1 MNNLLPFIRRPANDD
16 AGQSLRGMGQVE
28 SAILRVL
35 AYHDLFRHPLTA
47 PEISHWMDLPDLD
60 PVALAAGLERLVSVG
75 LVQRLDRVEPA
86 LDPQW
91 VLPPGPFFA
100 LAEITARVA
109 RRADAATRARE
120 VMPAALAMGRSLMRI
135 PFVRAVGISGSLS
148 KGVMAP
154 DGDFD
159 YFVIAQPG
167 RLWIA
172 RTLIQ
177 WKVHHLPNPDL
188 LCANYLVDADTLDL
202 PLRDPFTAVETAS
215 MIPVAGAALLD
226 ELHRRNKWVAS
237 VRPAALLPAPA
248 GATAAIPRPRA
259 EALLAG
265 PWGGLIDRAL
275 LAGPWGGLI
284 DRALLHLTRY
294 WVRRKVPSLPALEA
308 RGAMQMTRA
317 VAKLHTRDWRN
328 RILRSY
334 QDTLDKLE
342 DEGGMRID
350 RGLDTS
356 RLLVASAFFYRFD
369 EKQWRAAQP
378 YPPLG
383 TLYAAAVA
391 RQAGYNVSLFD
402 AGLAESERGFV
413 DLVDR
418 ERPGTVVIYEDG
430 FNYLTKMCLTRMR
443 EAALGMV
450 SLARARGAKVL
461 VSSSDAADHADL
473 YLAAGAHAVI
483 KGEGEAT
490 LHAVLAALQEGQPL
504 DGIEGIIHA
513 QPGGEGKLATPV
525 ATPRRPVLRDLDA
538 LPRPAWDLVDM
549 AAYRRIW
556 RQAHGRFSLNI
567 STTRGC
573 PFSCNWC
580 AKPIYG
586 SRYNSRSPESVV
598 DEIADLIAA
607 YQPDH
612 FWITDD
618 IFGLKPGWIQRF
630 AELVRERGLR
640 FSYTIQSRA
649 DLLAKGDTLE
659 ALAASGLDTVWIG
672 AESGS
677 QRILDAMDKGITRA
691 QIDALVPRIRA
702 LGMRSAFFL
711 QFGYPG
717 ETRADIDRTIAM
729 VTELLPDQ
737 IGISVSYPLPGTVFH
752 ERMRAALGEKTNW
765 THSDDLDLM
774 FPGAYRPNFY
784 RHLHRYVHR
793 RVAWARAVKVLCGAL
808 PGGRLRALSVLAR
821 QALSLALGALRLRL
835 EKPRG
840 DAPVMAAAET
850 AGAAP

>member
-1 MNNLLPFIRRPANDD
+1 MNNMLPLALIPANDD
-16 AGQSLRGMGQVE
+16 IGRSIPGMGRVG

-47 PEISHWMDLPDLD
+47 AEIGHWIDLPDMEPAALADGLD
-60 PVALAAGLERLVSVG
+60 RLVALG
-75 LVQRLDRVEPA
+75 LVQRLDGVDA
-86 LDPQW
+86 TLDPQW
-91 VLPPGPFFA
+91 ILPPGPFFA
-100 LAEITARVA
+100 LAEIAARVA
-109 RRADAATRARE
+109 RRADTAARARQ
-120 VMPAALAMGRSLMRI
+120 VMPDALAMGRSLMRI

-148 KGVMAP
+148 KGVMAA

-159 YFVIAQPG
+159 YFIIAQPG

-177 WKVHHLPNPDL
+177 WKVHRLPDPDL

-215 MIPVAGAALLD
+215 MIPVAGTALLD
-226 ELHRRNKWVAS
+226 ELHSRNKWVAKA
-237 VRPAALLPAPA
+237 RPAALLPAPA
-248 GATAAIPRPRA
+248 GEAAAFPRPWA
-259 EALLAG
+259 EKLF
-265 PWGGLIDRAL
+265 
-275 LAGPWGGLI
+275 AGPWGGLI

-294 WVRRKVPSLPALEA
+294 WVHRKVPALPALEA
-308 RGAMQMTRA
+308 RGAMQMTRH

-334 QDTLDKLE
+334 QDTLDRLE
-342 DEGGMRID
+342 NKGDMLID
-350 RGLDTS
+350 RGVDRS

-402 AGLAESERGFV
+402 AGLAENERGFV
-413 DLVDR
+413 DLVDG

-490 LHAVLAALQEGQPL
+490 LRAVLAALQEGQPL

-513 QPGGEGKLATPV
+513 QPMPAAAGEVAKLATPV
-525 ATPRRPVLRDLDA
+525 ATPRRAVLRDLDA

-549 AAYRRIW
+549 EAYRRIW

-630 AELVRERGLR
+630 AELVQQRGLR

-691 QIDALVPRIRA
+691 QIDTLVPRIRA

-729 VTELLPDQ
+729 VTGLLPDQ
-737 IGISVSYPLPGTVFH
+737 IGISVSYPLPGTVFY

-793 RVAWARAVKVLCGAL
+793 RVAWARAVKVLRGAL

-821 QALSLALGALRLRL
+821 QALPLALGALRLRL

-850 AGAAP
+850 AGATS

>member
-1 MNNLLPFIRRPANDD
+1 MNNMLPLTRRPANDD
-16 AGQSLRGMGQVE
+16 PGLSVPMAGRVE

-35 AYHDLFRHPLTA
+35 AYHDLFCHPLTA
-47 PEISHWMDLPDLD
+47 PEIQHWIDLADMDMSALNAGLNQ
-60 PVALAAGLERLVSVG
+60 LAALG
-75 LVQRLDRVEPA
+75 LVQRLDAVHPTA
-86 LDPQW
+86 DPRN
-91 VLPPGPFFA
+91 VLPSGPFFA
-100 LAEITARVA
+100 LADIHVRVA
-109 RRADAATRARE
+109 RRADCAARARE
-120 VMPAALAMGRSLMRI
+120 VMPEALAMGRNLMRI

-177 WKVHHLPNPDL
+177 WKVHRLPNPDL
-188 LCANYLVDADTLDL
+188 LCANYLVDADTLNL

-215 MIPVAGAALLD
+215 MIPVAGGALLD
-226 ELHRRNKWVAS
+226 ELRRRNKWVAT
-237 VRPAALLPAPA
+237 VRPAATPVQPAETPA
-248 GATAAIPRPRA
+248 FPRPVA
-259 EALLAG
+259 ETLFAG
-265 PWGGLIDRAL
+265 PL
-275 LAGPWGGLI
+275 GGLI

-294 WVRRKVPSLPALEA
+294 WVRRKVPALPALEA
-308 RGAMQMTRA
+308 RGAMQMTRH

-334 QDTLDKLE
+334 QDTLDGLE
-342 DEGGMRID
+342 NKGGMLID
-350 RGLDTS
+350 RGVDRS

-369 EKQWRAAQP
+369 EKQWRAGQP

-402 AGLAESERGFV
+402 AGLAENERGFV

-490 LHAVLAALQEGQPL
+490 LRAVLDALQTGQPL
-504 DGIEGIIHA
+504 DGIDGIIHA
-513 QPGGEGKLATPV
+513 QPVGDGQLATAV

-549 AAYRRIW
+549 EAYRRIW

-598 DEIADLIAA
+598 DEIADLITV

-630 AELVRERGLR
+630 AELVQQRGLR

-649 DLLAKGDTLE
+649 DLLGKGDTLE

-691 QIDALVPRIRA
+691 QIDTLVPRIRA

-729 VTELLPDQ
+729 VTGLLPDQ

-784 RHLHRYVHR
+784 RHLHRHVHR
-793 RVAWARAVKVLCGAL
+793 RVAWARAVKVLRGDAH
-808 PGGRLRALSVLAR
+808 GGRLRALSVLVR
-821 QALSLALGALRLRL
+821 QALPLALGALRLRL

-850 AGAAP
+850 AGAAS

>member
-1 MNNLLPFIRRPANDD
+1 MNNMLPPSRRPANDHT
-16 AGQSLRGMGQVE
+16 GQSVPGMNRVA

-35 AYHDLFRHPLTA
+35 AYHDLFCHPLTA
-47 PEISHWMDLPDLD
+47 AEIQHWIDLPDMDAAALD
-60 PVALAAGLERLVSVG
+60 NGLDRLVALG
-75 LVQRLDRVEPA
+75 LVQRLEAVHPTT
-86 LDPQW
+86 DPGW
-91 VLPPGPFFA
+91 VLPPGPFYS
-100 LAEITARVA
+100 LVDIHVRVA
-109 RRADAATRARE
+109 RRAECAARARAL
-120 VMPAALAMGRSLMRI
+120 MPAARAMGESLMRI

-177 WKVHHLPNPDL
+177 WKVHRLPNPDL
-188 LCANYLVDADTLDL
+188 LCANYLVDANTLDL

-215 MIPVAGAALLD
+215 MIPVAGGALLT
-226 ELHRRNKWVAS
+226 ELRRRNKWVATE
-237 VRPAALLPAPA
+237 RPAAAPVAPA
-248 GATAAIPRPRA
+248 GDTASFHRPLA
-259 EALLAG
+259 EMLFAG
-265 PWGGLIDRAL
+265 PLGGLV
-275 LAGPWGGLI
+275 

-294 WVRRKVPSLPALEA
+294 WVRRKVPALPALEA
-308 RGAMQMTRA
+308 RGAMQMTRN

-334 QDTLDKLE
+334 QDTLDGLE
-342 DEGGMRID
+342 HKGGMVID
-350 RGLDTS
+350 RGVDTT

-391 RQAGYNVSLFD
+391 RQAGYDVSLFD
-402 AGLAESERGFV
+402 AGLAENERVFV
-413 DLVDR
+413 DLLDR

-490 LHAVLAALQEGQPL
+490 LRAVLDALQDGQPL

-513 QPGGEGKLATPV
+513 QVDGAGKLATPV
-525 ATPRRPVLRDLDA
+525 ATTRRAVLRDLDA

-549 AAYRRIW
+549 EAYRRIW

-630 AELVRERGLR
+630 AELVQQRSLR

-729 VTELLPDQ
+729 VTGLLPDQ
-737 IGISVSYPLPGTVFH
+737 IGISVSYPLPGTVFY

-793 RVAWARAVKVLCGAL
+793 RVAWARAVKVLRGAL

-821 QALSLALGALRLRL
+821 QALPLALGALRLRL

-850 AGAAP
+850 AGAAS

>member
-1 MNNLLPFIRRPANDD
+1 MNNMLPLSRRPANNDI
-16 AGQSLRGMGQVE
+16 GQSLPRLEGVE

-47 PEISHWMDLPDLD
+47 PEIQHWIDLPSVG
-60 PVALAAGLERLVSVG
+60 PTALADGLARLVAWG
-75 LVQRLDRVEPA
+75 LVQRLEAVHA
-86 LDPQW
+86 STDPRG
-91 VLPPGPFFA
+91 VLPAGPFFA
-100 LAEITARVA
+100 LADIHVRVA
-109 RRADAATRARE
+109 RRADCAARARE
-120 VMPAALAMGRSLMRI
+120 VMPAALAMGRSLMSI

-148 KGVMAP
+148 KGVMAA

-159 YFVIAQPG
+159 YFIIAQPG

-188 LCANYLVDADTLDL
+188 LCANYLLDANTLDL

-215 MIPVAGAALLD
+215 MIPVAGGALLE
-226 ELHRRNKWVAS
+226 ELRRRNKWVATEL
-237 VRPAALLPAPA
+237 PAAAAPAPA
-248 GATAAIPRPRA
+248 GDMATFRRPAA
-259 EALLAG
+259 EMFF
-265 PWGGLIDRAL
+265 
-275 LAGPWGGLI
+275 AGPWGGLI

-294 WVRRKVPSLPALEA
+294 WVRRKVPALPALEA
-308 RGAMQMTRA
+308 RGAMQMTRH

-334 QDTLDKLE
+334 QDTLDRLE
-342 DEGGMRID
+342 NKGDMLID
-350 RGLDTS
+350 RGVDRS

-402 AGLAESERGFV
+402 AGLAENERGFV
-413 DLVDR
+413 DLVDG

-490 LHAVLAALQEGQPL
+490 LRAVLDALQDGQPL

-513 QPGGEGKLATPV
+513 QVDGAGKLATP
-525 ATPRRPVLRDLDA
+525 RRAVLRDLDA
-538 LPRPAWDLVDM
+538 LPRPAWDLVDIE
-549 AAYRRIW
+549 AYRRIW

-630 AELVRERGLR
+630 AELVQQRGLR

-691 QIDALVPRIRA
+691 QIDALVPRIRS

-717 ETRADIDRTIAM
+717 ETHADIDRTIAM
-729 VTELLPDQ
+729 VTGLLPDQ

-793 RVAWARAVKVLCGAL
+793 RVAWARAVKVLRGAL

-821 QALSLALGALRLRL
+821 QALPLALGALRLRL

-840 DAPVMAAAET
+840 DAQVMAAAET